1 MSSITQKNEYSIPLP
16 KFTVKNEETD
26 LFEFSLSG
34 LNVSLANAIRRV
46 IISDIPVVGFYTET
60 HEKNDCKIEINTT
73 GIHNQILEHALM
85 CIPVYTTKLDELPGK
100 YILDVDV
107 INTTDNALMVSTEH
121 FRVKSKTT
129 GQYLSKEETAK
140 LFPKNEYG
148 RYIDF
153 VEIGPQMNLG
163 VQEEKR
169 LKLTS
174 EFSLVNA
181 SVNGAFN
188 VVCKCAMTN
197 TVDPVRASK
206 EWDDREADL
215 ATQEKTKEEIEYEKR
230 DFFMLDAKRFTVP
243 DSFDFAIETIGIYEN
258 RDIIKMACAI
268 LQTRLVDLIDKLE
281 SDGVPILDSENT
293 MENCYDIILENEGY
307 TIGKVIE
314 YVLYNMLFEKE
325 ETLSFCG
332 FIVLHPSDKDSRIR
346 VAYKNKVD
354 KSFIKMNL
362 RNALYYSQ
370 EFYKKLHGVF

>member
-1 MSSITQKNEYSIPLP
+1 MSSISQTSEFSIPVP
-16 KFTVKNEETD
+16 KFTLNNEETD
-26 LFEFSLSG
+26 LLEFTLSG

-60 HEKNDCKIEINTT
+60 HEKNDCKIEINTS

-85 CIPVYTTKLDELPGK
+85 CIPVYTTNLEQLPGK

-107 INTTDNALMVSTEH
+107 TNNSDNAMMVTTEH

-129 GQYLSKEETAK
+129 NQYLSKEETAK

-163 VQEEKR
+163 VHEEKR

-174 EFSLVNA
+174 NFSLVNA
-181 SVNGAFN
+181 AVNGAFN
-188 VVCKCAMTN
+188 VVCKCGMTN
-197 TVDPVRASK
+197 TVDPVRATK
-206 EWDDREADL
+206 EWDDREANL
-215 ATQEKTKEEIEYEKR
+215 STQDKTKEEIEYEKR
-230 DFFMLDAKRFTVP
+230 DFFMLDAKRFTIP
-243 DSFDFAIETIGIYEN
+243 NSFDFSVETIGIYEN
-258 RDIIKMACAI
+258 RDIVKMACAI
-268 LQTRLVDLIDKLE
+268 IQTKLVDLIDKLE
-281 SDGVPILDSENT
+281 SDGVPILDSETT

-314 YVLYNMLFEKE
+314 YVLYTMLFEKE
-325 ETLSFCG
+325 QVVSFCG

-346 VAYKNKVD
+346 LSYMSKVD
-354 KSFIKMNL
+354 KAFVKTNI
-362 RNALYYSQ
+362 RNALFYAQ
-370 EFYKKLHGVF
+370 EFYKNTHGLF